1 MSQVLRGQSQGSW
14 SSFTLLWLLHPLQI
28 RALTGVTPSPAF
40 LVWKDK
46 ESLFLPGHVV
56 GASRENRVQGQ
67 KRQSHF
73 ACFLNYTDS
82 LKQMWNKW
90 SFLLPGQISCHVS
103 MPKPGC
109 IICLAIMQTTSSQA
123 ENKAQLDVGT
133 RRQWAK
139 IYPNRKTPRVH
150 NLNLFVNVLTFSNGS
165 IAFSGCFLISVLK
178 YFNCN

>member
-1 MSQVLRGQSQGSW
+1 MEALRKVCRVRLLQLHVPGPQGSEPGK
-14 SSFTLLWLLHPLQI
+14 LEQLHL
-28 RALTGVTPSPAF
+28 ALAPSPAADQSPDWGDTITC
-40 LVWKDK
+40 LSCL
-46 ESLFLPGHVV
+46 EGQRIFLPGHIV

-133 RRQWAK
+133 RRQ
-139 IYPNRKTPRVH
+139 
-150 NLNLFVNVLTFSNGS
+150 
-165 IAFSGCFLISVLK
+165 
-178 YFNCN
+178 